1 MNGGKD
7 RWDKAQI
14 VGSLALPTVVAVV
27 GIVLTAL
34 GASVQQEFSEI
45 NARATQASAI
55 ATLLDALTE
64 DDCAS
69 STRKAAAIRL
79 VYHVLEDDEEAANE
93 LLLAVQGSAPGGS
106 CATLASQVFQSRLSQ
121 SDPELSEA
129 VDVLLSTA
137 PAGAAPGDGDA
148 PAAAPASVSSEVR
161 RAAEVLRSSRYAP
174 LVIPAVTENALAVDD
189 EQVAMNVGELLQDE
203 ATWAIARKNPHL
215 AAVGEAFLRSD
226 TATVTLGDSQ
236 LDVWNDR
243 VGR

>member
-14 VGSLALPTVVAVV
+14 LGSLALPTVVAVV

-34 GASVQQEFSEI
+34 GASVQREFSEI

-55 ATLLDALTE
+55 TSLLDALTE
-64 DDCAS
+64 EDCVV

-106 CATLASQVFQSRLSQ
+106 CATLASQVFQSRLAQ
-121 SDPELSEA
+121 MDPELSEA
-129 VDVLLSTA
+129 VAVLLSTA
-137 PAGAAPGDGDA
+137 PAGDAADSDA
-148 PAAAPASVSSEVR
+148 PAAGPASVSAEVR
-161 RAAEVLRSSRYAP
+161 VAAETLRSSRYAS
-174 LVIPAVTENALAVDD
+174 LVIPAVTESALAVND
-189 EQVAMNVGELLQDE
+189 ERVAMNVGELLQDE
-203 ATWAIARKNPHL
+203 TTWSLAKKNPHL
-215 AAVGEAFLRSD
+215 AAVGEAFLSSD
-226 TATVTLGDSQ
+226 TATDALGDSQ

-243 VGR
+243 VRR